1 MNIASEK
8 KKLLSF
14 FFCRDLLPTR
24 KKFNLRLY
32 LRNNVI
38 FLCIFD
44 FSIFQESTGQI

>member
-8 KKLLSF
+8 RNFFLF
-14 FFCRDLLPTR
+14 FFRNLLPIR

-38 FLCIFD
+38 FLCIFN
-44 FSIFQESTGQI
+44 FSIFQEFTGQI

>member
-8 KKLLSF
+8 RNYFL